1 MILDLTIDSE
11 REDGARPASAG
22 KRSRARLYEG
32 FEEDLR
38 DPHVDPHVE
47 ESAGAEAEE
56 LDRRGETRPALESL
70 DESNDSVRT
79 YLREMGRVRLLT
91 REGEVRL
98 AQRIERGRRRVL
110 RAASR
115 SPLVLRELGA
125 MLEDVR
131 LGTRSVRD
139 FVQFDSEE
147 VAEEKRLEKKIRR
160 TLQILD
166 RIREL
171 RRLALRQATA
181 LTRVPKSKKRV
192 FLHARHRLAR
202 TRIEMSRLVLSLD
215 LATHEYQRLIRKITE
230 RTERVRELQR
240 EVGALKHRAEAAN
253 KASPNPRAELK
264 SQEQR
269 LRELEA
275 DSGVSFA
282 ESKRIS
288 ERIQRGQVEAGQASK
303 DLAEAN
309 LRLVVSI
316 AKKYPNRGLDFL
328 DLIQEGN
335 LGLMRAVE
343 KFDWRRG
350 FKFSTYATWW
360 IRQAITRAIADK
372 GRTIRVPV
380 HAIETI
386 NKLTQARRELVRQLG
401 REPTS
406 GEIARRMGVP
416 AEKVRHM
423 MKVAQEPVSLDAPV
437 GDDQESHLRDF
448 LEDKTTPSP
457 SDAAISLR
465 FREQTASVLN
475 TLTPREEK
483 ILKMRYGFED
493 DHTHTLE
500 EIGDS
505 LALTRERIR
514 QIEGKALRSLRAS
527 SRAHRLRV
535 FLSHR

>member
-1 MILDLTIDSE
+1 MILDLSIDSD
-11 REDGARPASAG
+11 REEGLRAPRKQHA
-22 KRSRARLYEG
+22 RARVYEHLDEALPESNG
-32 FEEDLR
+32 DESLGAEPEDL
-38 DPHVDPHVE
+38 
-47 ESAGAEAEE
+47 G
-56 LDRRGETRPALESL
+56 RRGETRLVTEPLE
-70 DESNDSVRT
+70 ESNDSVRT

-98 AQRIERGRRRVL
+98 AQRIERGRERVL

-115 SPLVLRELGA
+115 SPLMTRALIA

-131 LGTRSVRD
+131 SGARSVRD
-139 FVQFDSEE
+139 FLQFDSEE
-147 VAEEKRLEKKIRR
+147 VADEKRLEKKIRH
-160 TLQILD
+160 TLQAMS
-166 RIREL
+166 RIQEL
-171 RRLALRQATA
+171 QRLALRQARMLA
-181 LTRVPKSKKRV
+181 RVPKSKKRTH
-192 FLHARHRLAR
+192 LHARYRLAR
-202 TRIEMSRLVLSLD
+202 TRIEASRLVRSVD
-215 LATHEYQRLIRKITE
+215 LNTHEHQRLVRRIVETNE
-230 RTERVRELQR
+230 RLREFHR
-240 EVGALKHRAEAAN
+240 EVGVSKHRVEAGSN
-253 KASPNPRAELK
+253 VNPHARAELR
-264 SQEQR
+264 SREQQ
-269 LRELEA
+269 LRAFESDAGVTYAEL
-275 DSGVSFA
+275 
-282 ESKRIS
+282 KRTC
-288 ERIQRGQVEAGQASK
+288 EKIQRGQVEAGQASK

-535 FLSHR
+535 FLAHR

>member
-1 MILDLTIDSE
+1 V
-11 REDGARPASAG
+11 RSAG
-22 KRSRARLYEG
+22 RGKRTRGRLYES
-32 FEEDLR
+32 FDEDL
-38 DPHVDPHVE
+38 H
-47 ESAGAEAEE
+47 ESHGEGSAAAEAEE
-56 LDRRGETRPALESL
+56 FERRGETRPALESL
-70 DESNDSVRT
+70 EESNDSVRT

-98 AQRIERGRRRVL
+98 AQRIERGRKRVQ

-125 MLEDVR
+125 LLQDVES
-131 LGTRSVRD
+131 GAHSVRD
-139 FVQFDSEE
+139 FIQFDSDEI
-147 VAEEKRLEKKIRR
+147 AEEKRLEKKIRR
-160 TLQILD
+160 TLQVLNQVG
-166 RIREL
+166 EL
-171 RRLALRQATA
+171 RRVAVRQASA
-181 LTRVPKSKKRV
+181 LARVPKSKKRAL
-192 FLHARHRLAR
+192 LHARYRLAR
-202 TRIEMSRLVLSLD
+202 TRIEISGLVLSLD
-215 LATHEYQRLIRKITE
+215 ISAHEYQLLTRKIVE
-230 RTERVRELQR
+230 RADRLREMHR
-240 EVGALKHRAEAAN
+240 EVNALKQRIEN
-253 KASPNPRAELK
+253 GGKASLHLRAELRAH
-264 SQEQR
+264 EQK
-269 LRELEA
+269 LQALEA
-275 DSGVSFA
+275 DTGVSYA
-282 ESKRIS
+282 ELKRTC
-288 ERIQRGQVEAGQASK
+288 ERIQRGQMEAGQASK

-527 SRAHRLRV
+527 TRAHRLRV

>member
-1 MILDLTIDSE
+1 LILDLTVDSE
-11 REDGARPASAG
+11 RDEGARPAGGG
-22 KRSRARLYEG
+22 KRSRGPLYES
-32 FEEDLR
+32 FEEELHDG
-38 DPHVDPHVE
+38 HVE
-47 ESAGAEAEE
+47 EAAGAEAEE

-70 DESNDSVRT
+70 EESNDSVRT

-98 AQRIERGRRRVL
+98 AQRIERGRKRVL

-131 LGTRSVRD
+131 TGARSVRD

-147 VAEEKRLEKKIRR
+147 VAEEKRLEKKIRH

-171 RRLALRQATA
+171 RRLALRQAAAFART
-181 LTRVPKSKKRV
+181 PKSKKRV
-192 FLHARHRLAR
+192 LLHARHRLAR

-215 LATHEYQRLIRKITE
+215 LGTHEYQRFIRKITE
-230 RTERVRELQR
+230 RTERLRDLQR
-240 EVGALKHRAEAAN
+240 DVSALKHRAEAGT
-253 KASPNPRAELK
+253 KASASLRAELK

-269 LRELEA
+269 LGELEA
-275 DSGVSFA
+275 DSGVSYA
-282 ESKRIS
+282 ESKRTC